1 VLRRPFNYQ
10 AVDSGVL
17 GELTPLTHGV
27 SVKSSGSHKTDMLPM
42 LLSGSLLTVLQFP
55 TLFERDGCDS
65 FDTWH
70 VHCADSEQ
78 DHQWVTRALLR
89 PPSHCRRACVIPH
102 TTWLRGI
109 NIDEKSVDIGIHSTR
124 RKASNC
130 TVWWR
135 QHCNAPSQG
144 MPLKKTHSRHYRPAP
159 ISLPRFSSSV
169 CFMPTLSTSQSL
181 NTAVFKLGSADQR
194 GSATGS
200 HGVRER
206 IPKSSNCLHG
216 F

>member
-1 VLRRPFNYQ
+1 MLTINNIARQVITQTTKRHILHFVAKLNDADSINYDLNVLRHPFNYQ

-27 SVKSSGSHKTDMLPM
+27 SVKSSGSHKTDM

-78 DHQWVTRALLR
+78 DHQWVTGALLR

-109 NIDEKSVDIGIHSTR
+109 NIDEKSVDIGIHSAR
-124 RKASNC
+124 
-130 TVWWR
+130 
-135 QHCNAPSQG
+135 
-144 MPLKKTHSRHYRPAP
+144 
-159 ISLPRFSSSV
+159 
-169 CFMPTLSTSQSL
+169 
-181 NTAVFKLGSADQR
+181 
-194 GSATGS
+194 
-200 HGVRER
+200 
-206 IPKSSNCLHG
+206 
-216 F
+216 